1 MSYFFHHC
9 HGLKN
14 NYDLSMLTMSLRIQ
28 SPFLSASE
36 KFWWSR
42 DRTPVHR
49 ATNVKWVFF
58 TLCGAWM
65 LIDVYYGRLGQ
76 VT

>member
-1 MSYFFHHC
+1 MSYFFYHC

-14 NYDLSMLTMSLRIQ
+14 NYDLRMLTMSLGIQ

-42 DRTPVHR
+42 DRTPVR
-49 ATNVKWVFF
+49 T
-58 TLCGAWM
+58 T
-65 LIDVYYGRLGQ
+65 GQ
-76 VT
+76 PM